1 VHKYVKEKGKSK
13 VMKKFAL
20 LMAVILALL
29 ASGYWLSSTLL
40 DSGPMP
46 NSGSFEATVAAS
58 PTPTESGAT
67 VERGAIP
74 TPGSFEATATA
85 LPTLAESGAMARA
98 TQAADSPEETPSP
111 APAES
116 GAMEE
121 VVRFSRFEFYGGDKQ
136 GAWGTVWHVNV
147 DGKAV
152 LRLAEDFRAVNGPA
166 LEVILIESAEPTR
179 QEIAEGYKL
188 ADLKA
193 LEGTQEYQIPSDIEL
208 DSYRTVAIYGRDLD
222 TVWATAELPEIFPEP
237 APTPMYT
244 KEELIHMD
252 PAEVGETGL
261 PITPVE
267 KINRTGQPREIN
279 VEKYRLVVDGAVEN
293 PLSLSYEDILAYP
306 EKTDVVLLICPGFF
320 VDNAQWSGVPLS
332 LILEEAKP
340 KPSAKEVRF
349 HAGGYQSVLNL
360 EEAQREGTYL
370 AHHVNGR
377 ILPEEH
383 GFPLRLVAEGKYGS
397 RWVKWL
403 DRIEVLE

>member
-1 VHKYVKEKGKSK
+1 
-13 VMKKFAL
+13 MKKFAL
-20 LMAVILALL
+20 LMAVVLALL

-40 DSGPMP
+40 DSDAIQTP
-46 NSGSFEATVAAS
+46 GSSEATVAAS
-58 PTPTESGAT
+58 PTPTESGAK
-67 VERGAIP
+67 VERGVTP
-74 TPGSFEATATA
+74 TPGSLEATATA
-85 LPTLAESGAMARA
+85 SPTPTESGAMARA
-98 TQAADSPEETPSP
+98 TQAADSPEETASP

-116 GAMEE
+116 GAMEG
-121 VVRFSRFEFYGGDKQ
+121 VVRFSRFEFYGDDQQ

-166 LEVILIESAEPTR
+166 LEVILTESAEPAR
-179 QEIAEGYKL
+179 QEIKEGYKL

-193 LEGTQEYQIPSDIEL
+193 LEGMQDYEIPSDIEL
-208 DSYRTVAIYGRDLD
+208 DSYRTVAIYGRNLD
-222 TVWATAELPEIFPEP
+222 AVWATAELPEIFPEP

-244 KEELIHMD
+244 KEELAHMD

-267 KINRTGQPREIN
+267 KLNRTGRPPEIDIK
-279 VEKYRLVVDGAVEN
+279 EYRLVVDGAVET

-320 VDNAQWSGVPLS
+320 VDNAQWSGVPVS
-332 LILEEAKP
+332 LILEEANP
-340 KPSAKEVRF
+340 KPGAKEVRF
-349 HAGGYQSVLNL
+349 HAGSYRSTLTL
-360 EEAQREGTYL
+360 EEAQRQGTYL
-370 AHHVNGR
+370 AHHVNGQV
-377 ILPEEH
+377 LPEEH

>member
-1 VHKYVKEKGKSK
+1 
-13 VMKKFAL
+13 MKKFAL
-20 LMAVILALL
+20 LIAVVLALL

-40 DSGPMP
+40 DSGAMP
-46 NSGSFEATVAAS
+46 TPGSFEATVAAS
-58 PTPTESGAT
+58 PAPAESGAT

-85 LPTLAESGAMARA
+85 SPTPAKSGVMTRA
-98 TQAADSPEETPSP
+98 TRSADRPEETPSP
-111 APAES
+111 APAKSE
-116 GAMEE
+116 AMEE
-121 VVRFSRFEFYGGDKQ
+121 VVRFSRFEFYGDDQQ

-152 LRLAEDFRAVNGPA
+152 LRFAEDFHAVNGPA
-166 LEVILIESAEPTR
+166 LEVILIESTEPAR
-179 QEIAEGYKL
+179 QEIVEGYKL

-193 LEGTQEYQIPSDIEL
+193 LEGTQEYEIPSDIEL
-208 DSYRTVAIYGRDLD
+208 DSYQTVVIYGRDLD
-222 TVWATAELPEIFPEP
+222 AVWATAKLPEIFPEP

-244 KEELIHMD
+244 QEELIHMD

-267 KINRTGQPREIN
+267 KINRTGRPPEIN

-306 EKTDVVLLICPGFF
+306 EKTDVVLLICPGVF
-320 VDNAQWSGVPLS
+320 VDNAQWSGVPVS
-332 LILEEAKP
+332 LILEEANP
-340 KPSAKEVRF
+340 KPGAKEVRF
-349 HAGGYQSVLNL
+349 HAGNYRSVLTL

-370 AHHVNGR
+370 AHHVNGQV
-377 ILPEEH
+377 LPEEH

>member
-1 VHKYVKEKGKSK
+1 
-13 VMKKFAL
+13 MKKFAL

-29 ASGYWLSSTLL
+29 AFGYWLISTLL
-40 DSGPMP
+40 DSDAMP
-46 NSGSFEATVAAS
+46 TPGYSEATNAVL

-67 VERGAIP
+67 VESGATP

-85 LPTLAESGAMARA
+85 SPDSTESAAMTRA
-98 TQAADSPEETPSP
+98 TQAADRPEETPSP
-111 APAES
+111 APAGS
-116 GAMEE
+116 GAMEG
-121 VVRFSRFEFYGGDKQ
+121 VVRFSRFEFYGHDQQ

-147 DGKAV
+147 DGKVV
-152 LRLAEDFRAVNGPA
+152 LRFAEDFRAVNGPA
-166 LEVILIESAEPTR
+166 LEVILIENTEPAR

-193 LEGTQEYQIPSDIEL
+193 LEGTQEYEIPSDIEL

-222 TVWATAELPEIFPEP
+222 AVWATAELPEIFPEP

-267 KINRTGQPREIN
+267 KINRTGRPAEIDI
-279 VEKYRLVVDGAVEN
+279 EKYRLVVDGAVEN

-306 EKTDVVLLICPGFF
+306 ERTDVVLLVCPGVF
-320 VDNAQWSGVPLS
+320 VDNAQWSGVPVS
-332 LILEEAKP
+332 LILEEANP
-340 KPSAKEVRF
+340 KPGAKEVRF
-349 HAGGYQSVLNL
+349 HAGNYRSVLTL
-360 EEAQREGTYL
+360 EEAQRGGTYL
-370 AHHVNGR
+370 AHHVNGQV
-377 ILPEEH
+377 LPEEH

-403 DRIEVLE
+403 DRIEVVE

>member
-1 VHKYVKEKGKSK
+1 
-13 VMKKFAL
+13 MKKFVL
-20 LMAVILALL
+20 LMAVILVLL
-29 ASGYWLSSTLL
+29 ASGYWLSSTFLG
-40 DSGPMP
+40 SGKMSNPA
-46 NSGSFEATVAAS
+46 SFEVTSAAS
-58 PTPTESGAT
+58 PTPTEPGAMEESGAT
-67 VERGAIP
+67 P
-74 TPGSFEATATA
+74 DPGSFEATATA
-85 LPTLAESGAMARA
+85 SPTPTESAAMTRA
-98 TQAADSPEETPSP
+98 TQSADSPDETASP
-111 APAES
+111 TPAQS
-116 GAMEE
+116 GAIEE
-121 VVRFSRFEFYGGDKQ
+121 VMRFSRFEFYANDKQ

-152 LRLAEDFRAVNGPA
+152 LRLAEDFRAMNGPA
-166 LEVILIESAEPTR
+166 PEVILVESAEPAR

-193 LEGTQEYQIPSDIEL
+193 LEGTQDYEIPSDIEP

-222 TVWATAELPEIFPEP
+222 AVLATAELPEIFPEP
-237 APTPMYT
+237 APMPMYT

-261 PITPVE
+261 PITPIE
-267 KINRTGQPREIN
+267 DLHRTGRPPEIDI
-279 VEKYRLVVDGAVEN
+279 EKYRLVVDGAVEN

-320 VDNAQWSGVPLS
+320 VDNAQWSGVPGS

-340 KPSAKEVRF
+340 KPEAEEIRF
-349 HAGGYQSVLNL
+349 HAGGYRSVLTL

-370 AHHVNGR
+370 AHHVNGQV
-377 ILPEEH
+377 LPEEH
-383 GFPLRLVAEGKYGS
+383 GFPLRLVAEGEYGS

>member
-1 VHKYVKEKGKSK
+1 
-13 VMKKFAL
+13 MKKLAL
-20 LMAVILALL
+20 LIAVVLALL
-29 ASGYWLSSTLL
+29 ASGYWLSSTILER
-40 DSGPMP
+40 DAIPTP
-46 NSGSFEATVAAS
+46 GSFEATVAAS
-58 PTPTESGAT
+58 PTPAESGAT
-67 VERGAIP
+67 VESGAIP
-74 TPGSFEATATA
+74 PPGSFEATATA
-85 LPTLAESGAMARA
+85 SPTPTESGAMARA
-98 TQAADSPEETPSP
+98 TRPADRPEETPSP

-116 GAMEE
+116 GAMEG
-121 VVRFSRFEFYGGDKQ
+121 VVRFSRFEFYGDDQQ
-136 GAWGTVWHVNV
+136 GAWGTVWHVNG

-152 LRLAEDFRAVNGPA
+152 LRFAEDFHAVNGSA
-166 LEVILIESAEPTR
+166 LEVILIESAEPAR

-222 TVWATAELPEIFPEP
+222 AVWATAELPEIFPEP

-279 VEKYRLVVDGAVEN
+279 IEKYRLVVDGAVEN

-320 VDNAQWSGVPLS
+320 VDNAQWSGVPVS

-340 KPSAKEVRF
+340 KPGAKEVHF
-349 HAGGYQSVLNL
+349 HAGGYRSVLTL
-360 EEAQREGTYL
+360 EEAQRQGTYL
-370 AHHVNGR
+370 AHHVNGQV
-377 ILPEEH
+377 LPAEH
-383 GFPLRLVAEGKYGS
+383 GFPLRLVAEGEYGS

>member
-1 VHKYVKEKGKSK
+1 
-13 VMKKFAL
+13 MKKFAL
-20 LMAVILALL
+20 LMAVVLALL
-29 ASGYWLSSTLL
+29 AFGYWLSSTLL
-40 DSGPMP
+40 DSGTIPTP
-46 NSGSFEATVAAS
+46 GSSEATVAAS
-58 PTPTESGAT
+58 PTPTESGAM
-67 VERGAIP
+67 VERGVTP
-74 TPGSFEATATA
+74 TSGSFEATATA
-85 LPTLAESGAMARA
+85 SPTPTESGVIARA
-98 TQAADSPEETPSP
+98 TRPADSPEETASP

-116 GAMEE
+116 GAMEG
-121 VVRFSRFEFYGGDKQ
+121 VVRFSRFEFYDEDLQ

-147 DGKAV
+147 DGKVV
-152 LRLAEDFRAVNGPA
+152 LRFAEDFRAVNGPA
-166 LEVILIESAEPTR
+166 LEVILTESTEPTR

-208 DSYRTVAIYGRDLD
+208 DSYQTVAIYGRDLD
-222 TVWATAELPEIFPEP
+222 AVWATAELPEIFPDP

-267 KINRTGQPREIN
+267 KINRTGQPPEIN

-306 EKTDVVLLICPGFF
+306 EKTDVVLLVCPGVF
-320 VDNAQWSGVPLS
+320 VDNAQWSGVPVS

-340 KPSAKEVRF
+340 KPGAKEVRF
-349 HAGGYQSVLNL
+349 HAGNYRSVLTL
-360 EEAQREGTYL
+360 EEAQRGGTYL
-370 AHHVNGR
+370 AHHVNGQG
-377 ILPEEH
+377 LPEEH

>member
-1 VHKYVKEKGKSK
+1 
-13 VMKKFAL
+13 MKKFAL
-20 LMAVILALL
+20 LMAVVLALL
-29 ASGYWLSSTLL
+29 AFGYWLSSTLL
-40 DSGPMP
+40 DSGTMP

-58 PTPTESGAT
+58 PASTESGAT

-85 LPTLAESGAMARA
+85 PPTPTESGAMAKA
-98 TQAADSPEETPSP
+98 TRSADSPEETPSP

-116 GAMEE
+116 GAME
-121 VVRFSRFEFYGGDKQ
+121 VVRFSRFEFYGHDQQ

-147 DGKAV
+147 DGKAM
-152 LRLAEDFRAVNGPA
+152 LRFAEDFRAVNGPA
-166 LEVILIESAEPTR
+166 LEVILTESTEPTR

-188 ADLKA
+188 VADLKA

-208 DSYRTVAIYGRDLD
+208 DSYQTVAIYGRDLD
-222 TVWATAELPEIFPEP
+222 AVWATAELPEIFPEP

-267 KINRTGQPREIN
+267 KLNRTGRPAEIDI
-279 VEKYRLVVDGAVEN
+279 EKYRLVVDGAVEN

-306 EKTDVVLLICPGFF
+306 EKTDVVLLVCPGVF
-320 VDNAQWSGVPLS
+320 VDNAQWSGVPVS
-332 LILEEAKP
+332 LILEEANP
-340 KPSAKEVRF
+340 KPGAKEVRF
-349 HAGGYQSVLNL
+349 YAGSYRSVLTL

-370 AHHVNGR
+370 AHHVNGQG
-377 ILPEEH
+377 LPEEH